1 MGLKHL
7 IKSVQK
13 ILSSDIEREHISRE
27 RIDELL
33 GELEKKQKKLHHK
46 LSEEKHSKK
55 RKDLKLQ
62 LKIVSTQHKKGMDL
76 LHELENKSQ

>member
-13 ILSSDIEREHISRE
+13 ILSSETEREHISLE
-27 RIDELL
+27 RIHELL
-33 GELEKKQKKLHHK
+33 GKLEKKEKKLHHK
-46 LSEEKHSKK
+46 LSEEINSKK

-62 LKIVSTQHKKGMDL
+62 LKIVSTQHDKGMAL
-76 LHELENKSQ
+76 LHELEKKSH